1 MKIYAYARVSARDQ
15 NLDRQLK
22 AFAEFGVSGNR
33 IYADKKSG
41 KDFERKNYSIL
52 LKRLRAGDLLVIK
65 SIDRLGRN
73 YNAIISEWS
82 KIVNTIGAGYPR
94 ARYAPFRHADKIQHA
109 RGKVYFRHRTAGA
122 FLCRG
127 KRARKLPAP
136 RPSGWESPAAK
147 CRGVRFGR
155 PRTVYSKEFLETV
168 RAFKLKNISLKTALA
183 CTGMKQGNFYY
194 HLHQCERLSA

>member
-22 AFAEFGVSGNR
+22 AFADFGVSGNR

-41 KDFERKNYSIL
+41 KDFERKNYSKL

-65 SIDRLGRN
+65 SIDRLRAQLQRDHIRMVEDRE
-73 YNAIISEWS
+73 YDRR
-82 KIVNTIGAGYPR
+82 GYPR

-127 KRARKLPAP
+127 KRARKYPRKTSGGNRRRKKPRRAVRQAADGLLERISGNGACFQTEKHFFENCPRLHGHETGKFLLSPAP
-136 RPSGWESPAAK
+136 MRAA
-147 CRGVRFGR
+147 
-155 PRTVYSKEFLETV
+155 
-168 RAFKLKNISLKTALA
+168 
-183 CTGMKQGNFYY
+183 
-194 HLHQCERLSA
+194 